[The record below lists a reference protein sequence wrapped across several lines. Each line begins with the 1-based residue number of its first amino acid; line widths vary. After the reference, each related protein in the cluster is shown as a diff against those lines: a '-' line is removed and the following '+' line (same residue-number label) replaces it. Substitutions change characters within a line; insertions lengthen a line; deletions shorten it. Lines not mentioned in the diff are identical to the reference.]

1 MLMPLRPLAE
11 PPAAAAAAPL
21 DSSDRQRIRFPAL
34 HAALRHLWISGNL
47 TVSQNITAGGNMF
60 SYGKINANG
69 KITTQDGFAGR
80 SAMLTATLNAGGA
93 CTCSNVKP
101 TAG

>member
-1 MLMPLRPLAE
+1 M
-11 PPAAAAAAPL
+11 
-21 DSSDRQRIRFPAL
+21 
-34 HAALRHLWISGNL
+34 
-47 TVSQNITAGGNMF
+47 SQNITAGGNMF